1 MRYFKQRS
9 EIRRG
14 MLVAAVLAA
23 LLGLLAACGGDDPTP
38 TTPPVD
44 TRATPTSDAPA
55 KAAWEIEWDE
65 TLAKAQEE
73 GELSAALGSGATRDF
88 RPLYKHFQDKF
99 GIRVILSGGS
109 GSAAS
114 QRILAERAAGQ
125 FTVDVTQT
133 GASSANGVLIPNN
146 VIAPL
151 EPLLFRPDVLDK
163 SAWYQGKFWWGD
175 KTLKYVFIY
184 GANHNN
190 PGIVINT
197 DLVDGSEI
205 TSYWDLLDP
214 KYNGMHVSGDLAAAG
229 GSSTFH
235 FLFGHPALGPEFL
248 MRYATETGLA
258 MISDARVA
266 ASWMTEGTKAISMH
280 LGGTYSQLIDDLAE
294 RGLPVRKLTHSMI
307 EGITLSVGSIDP
319 IMALA
324 DPPNPN
330 AQKLFLNWLLSPE
343 GQLTAQNV
351 ANDIDSFRN
360 DIPKD
365 MVTPEERRQDGI
377 DYIFV
382 ATDPDY
388 QALTQ
393 ESFDFAA
400 EVAAAWRATQ

>member
-1 MRYFKQRS
+1 MRYVKQTS
-9 EIRRG
+9 DIRRG

-38 TTPPVD
+38 RPTD
-44 TRATPTSDAPA
+44 TAAPASDAPP

-99 GIRVILSGGS
+99 RIRVILSGGS

-114 QRILAERAAGQ
+114 QRMLAERAAGQ
-125 FTVDVTQT
+125 FTVDITQT

-146 VIAPL
+146 VVAPL
-151 EPLLFRPDVLDK
+151 EPLLFREDVLDK
-163 SAWYQGKFWWGD
+163 SKWYQGKYWWGD
-175 KTLKYVFIY
+175 ATLKYVFIY
-184 GANHNN
+184 GANHND

-205 TSYWDLLDP
+205 TSYWDLLNP
-214 KYNGMHVSGDLAAAG
+214 KYKGMHVSGDLGAAG

-235 FLFGHPALGPEFL
+235 FLFGHPDLGREFL
-248 MRYATETGLA
+248 MRYATETDLA

-294 RGLPVRKLTHSMI
+294 RGLPVRKITRSMI
-307 EGITLSVGSIDP
+307 EGTTLSVGSIDQ
-319 IMALA
+319 IMAIA
-324 DPPNPN
+324 NPPNPN

-343 GQLTAQNV
+343 GQLAAQNA
-351 ANDIDSFRN
+351 ANDIDSLRT

-382 ATDPDY
+382 ATDPAY
-388 QALTQ
+388 QAVTE
-393 ESFDFAA
+393 ESFAFAA

>member
-1 MRYFKQRS
+1 M
-9 EIRRG
+9 RRG
-14 MLVAAVLAA
+14 MLVATVLAA

-38 TTPPVD
+38 TTRAVAPG
-44 TRATPTSDAPA
+44 ATPTSDGGA
-55 KAAWEIEWDE
+55 KAAWEIEWEE

-73 GELSAALGSGATRDF
+73 GELSAALGSGATREF
-88 RPLYKHFQDKF
+88 RPFYKHFQDLF

-125 FTVDVTQT
+125 FTVDIAQT

-151 EPLLFRPDVLDK
+151 EPLLFREDVLDLSK
-163 SAWYQGKFWWGD
+163 WYEGKFFWGD
-175 KTLKYVFIY
+175 ATLKYLFIY
-184 GANHNN
+184 SANHND

-214 KYNGMHVSGDLAAAG
+214 KYNGMHISGDLADAG

-235 FLFGHPALGPEFL
+235 FLFGHPDLGPEFL
-248 MRYATETGLA
+248 TRYATETGLA
-258 MISDARVA
+258 MISDGRVA
-266 ASWMTEGTKAISMH
+266 ASWMVEGTKAISMH

-307 EGITLSVGSIDP
+307 EGTTLSVGSIDQ

-351 ANDIDSFRN
+351 ANDIDSHRN
-360 DIPKD
+360 EIPKD

-388 QALTQ
+388 QAVTE
-393 ESFDFAA
+393 ESFAFAA

>member
-1 MRYFKQRS
+1 MRQAKQRS
-9 EIRRG
+9 DVRRG
-14 MLVAAVLAA
+14 MLIALVLAA
-23 LLGLLAACGGDDPTP
+23 LLGLLAACGSDDPTP
-38 TTPPVD
+38 KPRPVD
-44 TRATPTSDAPA
+44 TGAAPDAPA

-88 RPLYKHFQDKF
+88 RPLYKLFQDQF

-109 GSAAS
+109 GSVAS

-125 FTVDVTQT
+125 FTVDVAQT
-133 GASSANGVLIPNN
+133 GASSANGVLIPNA
-146 VIAPL
+146 VIAPF
-151 EPLLFRPDVLDK
+151 EPLLFREDVLDK
-163 SAWYQGKFWWGD
+163 NAWYQGRFWWGD
-175 KTLKYVFIY
+175 ETLKYLFIY

-190 PGIVINT
+190 PGITINT
-197 DLVDGSEI
+197 ELVDEREI

-214 KYNGMHVSGDLAAAG
+214 KYKGMHVSGDLGAAG

-235 FLFGHPALGPEFL
+235 FLFGHPDLGPDFL
-248 MRYATETGLA
+248 RRYALETDLT

-266 ASWMTEGTKAISMH
+266 ASWLTEGTKAIGMH
-280 LGGTYSQLIDDLAE
+280 LGGTFSQLIDDLAD
-294 RGLPVRKLTHSMI
+294 RGLPVRQIAHSMI
-307 EGITLSVGSIDP
+307 EGTTLSVGSIDQ

-343 GQLTAQNV
+343 GQLAAQTV
-351 ANDIDSFRN
+351 ANDVDSLRT

-388 QALTQ
+388 QAATEQ
-393 ESFDFAA
+393 SFAFAA